1 MQSYGKAEAHTDA
14 YSVCYRSRLSRAG
27 DLGKRLFANET
38 YVGYTEGSLDRGKEE
53 FDHFANQTWAKLIEE
68 CEQDI
73 GCSGLTLFGRLDISL
88 VEIMPHTF
96 QFYVNEVER
105 SATCNLFYDNFTCEG
120 VRLVAKFV
128 DALPRFCRELC

>member
-1 MQSYGKAEAHTDA
+1 MFSQTEISEITKNVHEATHDEIEEDRQAAT
-14 YSVCYRSRLSRAG
+14 YRPLKKTS
-27 DLGKRLFANET
+27 N
-38 YVGYTEGSLDRGKEE
+38 RGKEE